1 LEGIIVRPLFKVS
14 IAAGC
19 LVVALGLA
27 SSKVAEACSICRCG
41 DPAFAALGLDLFT
54 PGRFNLALDWDRFE
68 KEQGAGEHEES
79 LVEDRYTLTA
89 SYAFSDRL
97 TLLARVPWSSREL
110 TAPEHEELKHGELEH
125 VSASGLSDPE
135 LSVNLRLWSAPI
147 TPAVGS
153 RSWIGLQ
160 AGVKTDW
167 GRNEVTQDGE
177 RVDEHAQPG
186 TGSTD
191 WIAGLA
197 GVYVLDP
204 RSTLFGSAQYRN
216 TGTNSYGYQYGSI
229 TLVNAGF
236 ERSFGSVVDGV
247 LEANFRD
254 AGMDQVDDS
263 GEHDPDTGG
272 KMLYAT
278 PRLLVRLSQALVARA
293 SAQIPVSESLNG
305 DQDEHTVWN
314 AGITWT
320 FGP

>member
-1 LEGIIVRPLFKVS
+1 MRHS
-14 IAAGC
+14 IKGCITLGC
-19 LVVALGLA
+19 LAIALGLA
-27 SSKVAEACSICRCG
+27 GARAAEACSICRCG
-41 DPAFAALGLDLFT
+41 DPAFAALGLDLFN
-54 PGRFNLALDWDRFE
+54 PGRFNLAFDWDRFE

-147 TPAVGS
+147 TSAVGS

-167 GRNEVTQDGE
+167 GRNDVTENGE
-177 RVDEHAQPG
+177 RIDEHAQPG

-204 RSTLFGSAQYRN
+204 QSTLFGSTQYRH
-216 TGTNSYGYQYGSI
+216 TGTNSYGYRYGSI

-236 ERSFGSVVDGV
+236 ERSFGRVVDGV
-247 LEANFRD
+247 LEADFRD

-263 GEHDPDTGG
+263 GAHDPDTGG
-272 KMLYAT
+272 QMLYAT
-278 PRLLVRLSQALVARA
+278 PRLLIRLSQALVGRV
-293 SAQIPVSESLNG
+293 SAQIPVAESLNG

-320 FGP
+320 FGR